1 MAHGGFPV
9 SAITQDKKRISLTPT
24 CSGLKDLQSYSTS
37 TSTSPIANHPIGS
50 FHSKPTLTS
59 QTKKNEIDDGQE
71 EHHHL
76 GLLEMAQQ
84 PRSPLHGR
92 CHRYRHVDCEE
103 TQLDGEQQDAAQG
116 LLVLRCVFRKMGV

>member
-1 MAHGGFPV
+1 V
-9 SAITQDKKRISLTPT
+9 SAITQDKKRITPT

-37 TSTSPIANHPIGS
+37 TSTPPIANHPIGS
-50 FHSKPTLTS
+50 FHSEPTLTS
-59 QTKKNEIDDGQE
+59 QTKKNEIDDGQK

-92 CHRYRHVDCEE
+92 RHRYRHVDCEE